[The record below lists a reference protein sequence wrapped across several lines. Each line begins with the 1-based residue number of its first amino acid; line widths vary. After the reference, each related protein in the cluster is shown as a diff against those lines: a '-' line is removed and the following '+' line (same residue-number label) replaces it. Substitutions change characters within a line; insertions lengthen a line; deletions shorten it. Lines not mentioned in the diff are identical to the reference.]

1 MRFSRSIAVL
11 WLIAVQ
17 GIFLWYMC
25 AQQIAL
31 TGRVLSA
38 QGSPVRGAE
47 VSIYDLQNQ
56 PLDDCTTN
64 SKGEFVS
71 SRIFKSGQ
79 QMRFEVSASG
89 YENFV
94 SKDITLKN
102 GRYGTVTLNALS
114 EIKGSIK
121 SDQNGYLQGVT
132 VAFFDQTGAN
142 QIGVATTDVNGA
154 YKSGNLF
161 KGGETILVK
170 AKKPD
175 YSEGSK
181 TIRAAVSGTVTLDFI
196 LETRTNIS
204 GFVVDEVTLD
214 PVAGAE
220 VSFFDRD
227 SRLITTRTTNQSG
240 YYDFDNP
247 FTLGEI
253 VRVRIEKKDYRPG
266 ENTIIISKG
275 INRLDFKL
283 LKKIDEGIKVIVRV
297 YNRKGTKP
305 LEGAKISFQ
314 NRGSQEKTSSRD
326 GETDFRIN
334 QRGGYDLPLRIRK
347 PGYREWS
354 IKHRL
359 TEDVDNYVDINLFKE
374 KTICPCFLYSAIG
387 LAAVSGTS
395 YYLVKKPY
403 DAQKDIKNPE
413 RLNDYDE
420 AVRYANIGN
429 ITAGVAGA
437 AFTGW
442 VVCKMIEKKR
452 LKEAGNSR
460 QRTGFSPLLPSGDPG
475 FRLGIAYTF

>member
-1 MRFSRSIAVL
+1 MTLPKSAAFL
-11 WLIAVQ
+11 WLLVMQ
-17 GIFLWYMC
+17 GFTPYHVH

-31 TGRVLSA
+31 TGRVLTA
-38 QGSPVRGAE
+38 QGAPVRSAE

-64 SKGEFVS
+64 SRGEFAS
-71 SRIFKSGQ
+71 GRIFKSGQ
-79 QMRFEVSASG
+79 QIRFEVSADG
-89 YENFV
+89 YESFV
-94 SKDITLKN
+94 SKDITLRN

-114 EIKGSIK
+114 EIKGTVK

-132 VAFFDQTGAN
+132 LAFFDQTGAS

-161 KGGETILVK
+161 KAGETILVK

-181 TIRAAVSGTVTLDFI
+181 TVRAAAAGSVTLDFI

-214 PVAGAE
+214 PVSGAE

-227 SRLITTRTTNQSG
+227 SRLITTRTTNQNG
-240 YYDFDNP
+240 YYDFDNS

-314 NRGSQEKTSSRD
+314 NRGSQEKITSRD

-347 PGYREWS
+347 PGYREWN

-374 KTICPCFLYSAIG
+374 KSICPCFLYGAIG

-395 YYLVKKPY
+395 YFLHKKPY
-403 DAQKDIKNPE
+403 DAHKDFNNSE
-413 RLNDYDE
+413 RLDDYDK

-429 ITAGVAGA
+429 IAAGVAGA

-452 LKEAGNSR
+452 LKDAGSNR
-460 QRTGFSPLLPSGDPG
+460 QRTSLSPLLPAGDQG